1 MLTCVIS
8 QAWPSLH
15 WNQFDYYLHPAGSY
29 FGTKIA
35 CRTEHVVYN
44 YVEKSVY
51 IINHSLVSEGER
63 SIEMELIDL
72 SGKPLMKKAV
82 SIDTEP
88 NKSKKVA
95 VVPGVSNITDVAFL
109 RLVLSD
115 ANDAELSRNVYWLSS
130 SLDKL
135 DWDHSTWFY
144 TPVSSWSDLKSLKN
158 LETASVSVSVGAAA
172 SGSSTVTLKNQASV
186 PAFFIRLNL
195 VDNEGNDVVP
205 VMWSDNYVTLWPH
218 ETMELTVSHNAPGSA
233 SVEASGWNFGS
244 MQTVQVQNQ

>member
-1 MLTCVIS
+1 
-8 QAWPSLH
+8 
-15 WNQFDYYLHPAGSY
+15 
-29 FGTKIA
+29 
-35 CRTEHVVYN
+35 
-44 YVEKSVY
+44 
-51 IINHSLVSEGER
+51 
-63 SIEMELIDL
+63 MELIDL
-72 SGKPLMKKAV
+72 SGKLLMEKTV

-95 VVPGVSNITDVAFL
+95 AVPGISNITDVAFL

-115 ANDAELSRNVYWLSS
+115 GDDAMLSRNVYWLSS

-186 PAFFIRLNL
+186 TAFFVRLNL
-195 VDNEGNDVVP
+195 VNADGDDIVP
-205 VMWSDNYVTLWPH
+205 VIWSDNYITLWPD
-218 ETMELTVSHNAPGSA
+218 ETMELTVSHDSAGSA
-233 SVEASGWNFGS
+233 SVEVSGWNFGP
-244 MQTVQVQNQ
+244 MQTIQL